1 MKLINSNDFLDNL
14 DDSKTYTK
22 KELKKIL
29 NERPTDYDVNKVVR
43 RIGRFSGVVNQQHIF
58 EIQDIVK
65 DGGKSN
71 SNAV

>member
-1 MKLINSNDFLDNL
+1 MKLINSDDFLDNL

-22 KELKKIL
+22 EELKELL
-29 NERPTDYDVNKVVR
+29 NERPTDYDVVKVVR

-65 DGGKSN
+65 DGGKSK
-71 SNAV
+71 SFFD